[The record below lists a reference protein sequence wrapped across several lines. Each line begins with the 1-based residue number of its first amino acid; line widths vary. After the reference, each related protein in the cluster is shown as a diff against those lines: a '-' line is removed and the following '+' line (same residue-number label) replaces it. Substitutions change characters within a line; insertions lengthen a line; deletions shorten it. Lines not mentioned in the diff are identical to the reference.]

1 MSLNDSCQRQR
12 AKFSKTRGYTYQ
24 FKKMNT
30 EIYIIVIQTFYI
42 STLIAIGFIEISKE
56 SDVFFFFS
64 SKLFILLAM
73 QVHLKAYFKMQ
84 LILYFSH
91 SKNQRSLMAPITCL
105 LDLIS
110 QHFVFGSLCSSY
122 SKLLACSKHTP
133 IWGFLH

>member
-1 MSLNDSCQRQR
+1 
-12 AKFSKTRGYTYQ
+12 
-24 FKKMNT
+24 MNT

-110 QHFVFGSLCSSY
+110 
-122 SKLLACSKHTP
+122 
-133 IWGFLH
+133 